1 MTFATFPPF
10 HTWISLLPTTY
21 QVGTIVLSVS
31 HMRKLY
37 LEMLR
42 TFQKIRKRRDPSS
55 NPGLTDAQTC
65 DNHRSVCWGCR
76 NRLPQTGQL
85 TTKTFI
91 PLQFWGPEVQ
101 NQGVCR
107 QTVSEVLQRKAFP
120 VSSDGSRRASA
131 VATSPWSLPPFS
143 QERLPLEC
151 LCLLFLRM
159 LVTGFMT
166 HPGNLG

>member
-65 DNHRSVCWGCR
+65 DNHRSVCWGCH

-120 VSSDGSRRASA
+120 VSSDGSRHASA
-131 VATSPWSLPPFS
+131 YGHLTLVSASIFTRTSSLGVFVSSLFEDASHWIYDPP
-143 QERLPLEC
+143 R
-151 LCLLFLRM
+151 
-159 LVTGFMT
+159 
-166 HPGNLG
+166 

>member
-107 QTVSEVLQRKAFP
+107 QTVSEILQRKAFP
-120 VSSDGSRRASA
+120 VSSDGSRHASA
-131 VATSPWSLPPFS
+131 CGHLTLVSASIFTRTSSLGVFVSSLFEDACHWIYDPP
-143 QERLPLEC
+143 R
-151 LCLLFLRM
+151 
-159 LVTGFMT
+159 
-166 HPGNLG
+166 